1 MDQIVQL
8 AGALFILS
16 AFILAQMKRLRQES
30 TVYLLLNF
38 VGAGLLSVVA
48 LLDRDW
54 GFVLLEVVWTL
65 VSGLGIIRLARWRRS
80 AASARPP
87 K

>member
-8 AGALFILS
+8 AGALLILS
-16 AFILAQMKRLRQES
+16 AFILAQMNRLRPES
-30 TVYLLLNF
+30 ATYLILNF
-38 VGAGLLSVVA
+38 FGAGLLSVVA

-65 VSGLGIIRLARWRRS
+65 VSGAGLARLVRRRREVP
-80 AASARPP
+80 A
-87 K
+87 

>member
-16 AFILAQMKRLRQES
+16 AFILAQMNRLAQES
-30 TVYLLLNF
+30 AVYLLLNF

-65 VSGLGIIRLARWRRS
+65 VSGAGLVRLVLRRREVP
-80 AASARPP
+80 A
-87 K
+87 

>member
-16 AFILAQMKRLRQES
+16 AFILAQMKRLEPES
-30 TVYLLLNF
+30 VAYLLLNF

-65 VSGLGIIRLARWRRS
+65 VSGAGLVRLVLRRREVP
-80 AASARPP
+80 A
-87 K
+87 

>member
-16 AFILAQMKRLRQES
+16 AFILAQMKRLRSES
-30 TVYLLLNF
+30 AVYLVLNF

-48 LLDRDW
+48 LIDSDW

-65 VSGLGIIRLARWRRS
+65 VSGAGLVRLSRERGRRVT
-80 AASARPP
+80 A
-87 K
+87 

>member
-16 AFILAQMKRLRQES
+16 AFILAQMNGSSRSRPS
-30 TVYLLLNF
+30 TF
-38 VGAGLLSVVA
+38 CSTSSEPGLLSVVA
-48 LLDRDW
+48 LIDRDW

-65 VSGLGIIRLARWRRS
+65 VSGAGLARLARGQRRR
-80 AASARPP
+80 AA
-87 K
+87 

>member
-16 AFILAQMKRLRQES
+16 AFILAQMNRLRPES
-30 TVYLLLNF
+30 AVYLLLNF

-48 LLDRDW
+48 LIDRDW

-65 VSGLGIIRLARWRRS
+65 VSGAGLVRLSRGRGRRVT
-80 AASARPP
+80 A
-87 K
+87 

>member
-8 AGALFILS
+8 AGALLILS
-16 AFILAQMKRLRQES
+16 AFILAQMKRLQPES
-30 TVYLLLNF
+30 AVYLLLNF
-38 VGAGLLSVVA
+38 FGAGLLSVVA

-65 VSGLGIIRLARWRRS
+65 ISGAGLARLAWGRGRRVT
-80 AASARPP
+80 A
-87 K
+87 

>member
-8 AGALFILS
+8 TGALFILS
-16 AFILAQMKRLRQES
+16 AFILAQMKRLKQES
-30 TVYLLLNF
+30 AVYLLLNF

-65 VSGLGIIRLARWRRS
+65 VSGAGLFRLARGQRRR
-80 AASARPP
+80 AA
-87 K
+87 